1 MTVLKP
7 QRPLQPLKPTDPTKP
22 KHLTKKPRLVDSV
35 SRSRLAEEVPEFGTG
50 TYVAALKKQD
60 DPHGSRSTLTS
71 ATSSLSAM
79 RSGEWLNPTY
89 PIPNYLAHDS
99 GLAG

>member
-7 QRPLQPLKPTDPTKP
+7 QRPLQLLKPTDPTKP
-22 KHLTKKPRLVDSV
+22 KHLTKKPRLADSV
-35 SRSRLAEEVPEFGTG
+35 LKGRMAEEIPEFGTG

-60 DPHGSRSTLTS
+60 APHGSRSTLTS

-79 RSGEWLNPTY
+79 RSGEWLNP
-89 PIPNYLAHDS
+89 PHPVPDYLAYDS
-99 GLAG
+99 GLVG